1 MAYSKKPT
9 YSFENANSNGIN
21 KVPQGRIVVV
31 ESYEG
36 TAKSFMSGDT
46 SSLQDTS
53 TIKEAVTQGKLTE
66 LSAAEESLN
75 QTKVLTP
82 GKLGFGCGVCS
93 AELAKEKKLTGMPG
107 FESVDSPNYG
117 NYQDK
122 EGSVFVFIPKFYFK
136 WEENKVLISD
146 TEQSG
151 YVIHRA
157 FINAGK
163 ELDGFFIGKY
173 QMSANGLS
181 KKNVA
186 VWHSAQ
192 GNAYLQKAQE
202 MNDTLSKSQYTIIN
216 IFMFNAL
223 AILAKA
229 QSQAGRNAAWM
240 DVPPYLPKGNNNS
253 GSDVNDSSVR
263 FTGSQPANC
272 GSGVP
277 FAKTTHNGQNCGVAD
292 LHGNVWEFALGIT
305 CDGAKFYY
313 VKESTDFTKFVHT
326 VGTGASNAVQH
337 AWGDTAYLNN
347 PNGFYEELSTTGIP
361 YGGSSTYVKYG
372 NADNQVFPF
381 TTDKKDQKYVQ
392 CCAGIPLTSGS
403 TAVGSWDT
411 QGGTEEFGNDG
422 IYAVNAKTNHLMLL
436 LGGDYG
442 NSANVGVFTQTLYN
456 SRTHSAQHS
465 GSRLAIL

>member
-93 AELAKEKKLTGMPG
+93 TELAKEKGLTGMPG

-136 WEENKVLISD
+136 WEKNKVLISD

-181 KKNVA
+181 KKNVG

-192 GNAYLQKAQE
+192 GNAYLAKAQE
-202 MNDTLSKSQYTIIN
+202 KNNTLSKSQYTIIN

-240 DVPPYLPKGNNNS
+240 DVPPYLPKGNNNNR
-253 GSDVNDSSVR
+253 GSDVNDTSIR

-292 LHGNVWEFALGIT
+292 LNGNVWEFALGIT
-305 CDGAKFYY
+305 CDGAKYYY

-361 YGGSSTYVKYG
+361 YGGSSEHISFG

-381 TTDKKDQKYVQ
+381 TTDKGDQKYVQ

-403 TAVGSWDT
+403 MNGQSA
-411 QGGTEEFGNDG
+411 GTEEFGNDV
-422 IYAVNAKTNHLMLL
+422 IYYVNRKTNHLMLL
-436 LGGDYG
+436 LGGDYN
-442 NSANVGVFTQTLYN
+442 NSALAGVFAQDLAY
-456 SRTHSAQHS
+456 SRTNSDQHC

>member
-9 YSFENANSNGIN
+9 YSFENTNSNGIN

-136 WEENKVLISD
+136 WDKNKVLISD

-186 VWHSAQ
+186 VWNSAQ
-192 GNAYLQKAQE
+192 GNAYLAKAQE
-202 MNDTLSKSQYTIIN
+202 KNNTLSKSQYTIIN

-263 FTGSQPANC
+263 FTGSEPANC

-292 LHGNVWEFALGIT
+292 LNGNVWEFALGIT

-347 PNGFYEELSTTGIP
+347 PNGFYKELSTTGIAWDSNSNG
-361 YGGSSTYVKYG
+361 YFG

-381 TTDKKDQKYVQ
+381 TADKGDPKYIQ
-392 CCAGIPLTSGS
+392 CCAGIPLTGGTSS
-403 TAVGSWDT
+403 T
-411 QGGTEEFGNDG
+411 GTEEFGNDY
-422 IYAVNAKTNHLMLL
+422 IYNRSSKTEHLMLL

-442 NSANVGVFTQTLYN
+442 DSATAGLFTQYLAF
-456 SRTHSAQHS
+456 SRTASYQDF

>member
-93 AELAKEKKLTGMPG
+93 TELAKEKGLTGMPG

-136 WEENKVLISD
+136 WEKNKVLISD

-181 KKNVA
+181 KKNEA

-192 GNAYLQKAQE
+192 GNAYLAKAQE
-202 MNDTLSKSQYTIIN
+202 KNNKLSKSQYTIIN

-240 DVPPYLPKGNNNS
+240 DVPPYLPKGNNNR
-253 GSDVNDSSVR
+253 GSDVNDTSVR

-305 CDGAKFYY
+305 CDGAKYYY

-326 VGTGASNAVQH
+326 IGTGASNAVQH
-337 AWGDTAYLNN
+337 AWGVTAYLNN
-347 PNGFYEELSTTGIP
+347 PNGFYEELSTTRIP
-361 YGGSSTYVKYG
+361 YGGSSEHISFG

-381 TTDKKDQKYVQ
+381 TTDKNDQKYVQ

-403 TAVGSWDT
+403 MNGSSA
-411 QGGTEEFGNDG
+411 GTEEFGNDV
-422 IYAVNAKTNHLMLL
+422 IYYTNRKTNHLMLL
-436 LGGDYG
+436 LGGYY
-442 NSANVGVFTQTLYN
+442 SASAGAGVFAQYLNT
-456 SRTHSAQHS
+456 SRTGSGQDS

>member
-46 SSLQDTS
+46 SSLDTTT
-53 TIKEAVTQGKLTE
+53 TIKEAATQGKLTE

-82 GKLGFGCGVCS
+82 GKLGFGCGLCS
-93 AELAKEKKLTGMPG
+93 TELAKEKGLTGMPG

-136 WEENKVLISD
+136 WEKNKVLISD

-163 ELDGFFIGKY
+163 ELEGFFIGKY
-173 QMSANGLS
+173 QMSSNGLS

-192 GNAYLQKAQE
+192 GNAYLAKAQE
-202 MNDTLSKSQYTIIN
+202 KNNTLSKSQYTIIN

-240 DVPPYLPKGNNNS
+240 DVPPYLPKGNNNN
-253 GSDVNDSSVR
+253 GSDVNDTSIR
-263 FTGSQPANC
+263 FTGSQPATC

-292 LHGNVWEFALGIT
+292 LNGNVWEFVLGIT

-326 VGTGASNAVQH
+326 VGNGASNAVQH

-361 YGGSSTYVKYG
+361 YGGSSEHVSFG

-403 TAVGSWDT
+403 MSGSSA
-411 QGGTEEFGNDG
+411 GTEEFGNDV
-422 IYAVNAKTNHLMLL
+422 IHCVNSKTNHLMPL
-436 LGGDYG
+436 LGGAYTY
-442 NSANVGVFTQTLYN
+442 SAAAGVFTQTLN
-456 SRTHSAQHS
+456 ASRTNSYQTG

>member
-93 AELAKEKKLTGMPG
+93 TELAKEKKLTGMPG

-117 NYQDK
+117 NYKDK

-136 WEENKVLISD
+136 WDNNKVLISD

-192 GNAYLQKAQE
+192 GNAYLAKAQE
-202 MNDTLSKSQYTIIN
+202 KNNTLSKSQYTIIN

-253 GSDVNDSSVR
+253 GSDVNDTSIR

-337 AWGDTAYLNN
+337 AWGNTAYLNN

-361 YGGSSTYVKYG
+361 YGGSSEHVSLG

-381 TTDKKDQKYVQ
+381 TTDKNDQKYVQ

-403 TAVGSWDT
+403 MNGSSA
-411 QGGTEEFGNDG
+411 GTEEFGNDV
-422 IYAVNAKTNHLMLL
+422 IYYANYKTNHLMLL
-436 LGGDYG
+436 LGGYYG
-442 NSANVGVFTQTLYN
+442 DSASAGVFTQDLAY
-456 SRTHSAQHS
+456 SRTHSYQS
-465 GSRLAIL
+465 CGSRLAIL

>member
-93 AELAKEKKLTGMPG
+93 TELAKEKGLTGMPG

-136 WEENKVLISD
+136 WENNKVLISD

-186 VWHSAQ
+186 VWHSVQ
-192 GNAYLQKAQE
+192 GNAYLAKAQE
-202 MNDTLSKSQYTIIN
+202 KNNTLSKSQYTIIN

-263 FTGSQPANC
+263 FTGSQPATC

-292 LHGNVWEFALGIT
+292 LNGNVWEFALGIT

-326 VGTGASNAVQH
+326 DGTGASNAVQH

-347 PNGFYEELSTTGIP
+347 PNGFYEELSTTRIP
-361 YGGSSTYVKYG
+361 YGGSSEHISFG

-381 TTDKKDQKYVQ
+381 TTDKRDQNYVQ

-403 TAVGSWDT
+403 MNGSSA
-411 QGGTEEFGNDG
+411 GTEEFGNDV
-422 IYAVNAKTNHLMLL
+422 IYYVNRKTNHLMLL
-436 LGGDYG
+436 LGGAYTG
-442 NSANVGVFTQTLYN
+442 SADAGVFAQHLN
-456 SRTHSAQHS
+456 GSRTDSLQNC

>member
-136 WEENKVLISD
+136 WEKNKVLISD

-186 VWHSAQ
+186 VWNNQ
-192 GNAYLQKAQE
+192 YGYTYLAKAQE
-202 MNDTLSKSQYTIIN
+202 KNNTLSKSQYTIIN
-216 IFMFNAL
+216 VFMFNAL

-263 FTGSQPANC
+263 FTGSEPATC

-292 LHGNVWEFALGIT
+292 LNGNVWEFALGIT

-381 TTDKKDQKYVQ
+381 TTDKNDQKYVQ

-403 TAVGSWDT
+403 TAVGSWNT

-422 IYAVNAKTNHLMLL
+422 IYSVSSKTNHLMLL
-436 LGGDYG
+436 LGGYYHH
-442 NSANVGVFTQTLYN
+442 SAVAGVFTQNLN
-456 SRTHSAQHS
+456 ASRTHSYQNS

>member
-93 AELAKEKKLTGMPG
+93 TELAKEKGLTGMPG

-136 WEENKVLISD
+136 WEKNKVLISD

-173 QMSANGLS
+173 QMNSSGQS

-186 VWHSAQ
+186 VWNNQ
-192 GNAYLQKAQE
+192 YGYTYLAKAQE
-202 MNDTLSKSQYTIIN
+202 KNNTLSKSQYTIIN

-240 DVPPYLPKGNNNS
+240 DVPPYLPKGNNNR

-263 FTGSQPANC
+263 FTGSEPANC

-292 LHGNVWEFALGIT
+292 LNGNVWEFALGIT
-305 CDGAKFYY
+305 CDGAKYYY

-326 VGTGASNAVQH
+326 VGSGASNAVQH

-361 YGGSSTYVKYG
+361 YGGSSENISFG

-403 TAVGSWDT
+403 MNGSSA
-411 QGGTEEFGNDG
+411 GTEEFGNDV
-422 IYAVNAKTNHLMLL
+422 IYHVNYKTNHLMLR
-436 LGGDYG
+436 LGGHYDD
-442 NSANVGVFTQTLYN
+442 SARAGVFTQHLNN
-456 SRTHSAQHS
+456 SRTRSTQNY

>member
-93 AELAKEKKLTGMPG
+93 TELAKEKGLTGMPG

-136 WEENKVLISD
+136 WDKNKVLISD

-186 VWHSAQ
+186 VWHSVQ
-192 GNAYLQKAQE
+192 GNAYLAKAQE
-202 MNDTLSKSQYTIIN
+202 KNNTLSKSQYTIIN
-216 IFMFNAL
+216 VFMFNAL

-240 DVPPYLPKGNNNS
+240 DVPPYLPKGNNNN

-292 LHGNVWEFALGIT
+292 LNGNVWEFALGIT

-326 VGTGASNAVQH
+326 VGAGDSNAVQH

-361 YGGSSTYVKYG
+361 YGGSSEHISFG

-381 TTDKKDQKYVQ
+381 TTDKNNEKYVQ

-403 TAVGSWDT
+403 MPGQSA
-411 QGGTEEFGNDG
+411 GTEEFGNDV
-422 IYAVNAKTNHLMLL
+422 IYYVNRKTNHLMLL
-436 LGGDYG
+436 LGGAYDD
-442 NSANVGVFTQTLYN
+442 SAGAGVFAQYLNN
-456 SRTHSAQHS
+456 SRTNSYQDC

>member
-46 SSLQDTS
+46 SSLQDTT

-93 AELAKEKKLTGMPG
+93 TELAKEKGLTGMPG

-136 WEENKVLISD
+136 WEKNKVLISD

-192 GNAYLQKAQE
+192 GNAYLAKAQE
-202 MNDTLSKSQYTIIN
+202 KNNTLSKSQYTIIN

-305 CDGAKFYY
+305 CDGAKYYY

-361 YGGSSTYVKYG
+361 YGGSSEHVSFG

-381 TTDKKDQKYVQ
+381 TADKKDQKYVQ
-392 CCAGIPLTSGS
+392 YCAGIPLTSGS
-403 TAVGSWDT
+403 MPGSSA
-411 QGGTEEFGNDG
+411 GTEEFGNDV
-422 IYAVNAKTNHLMLL
+422 IYYVNYKTQHLMLL
-436 LGGDYG
+436 LGGGYTA
-442 NSANVGVFTQTLYN
+442 SASAGVFTQHLSY
-456 SRTHSAQHS
+456 SRTDSYQGC

>member
-93 AELAKEKKLTGMPG
+93 TELAKEKGLTGMPG

-136 WEENKVLISD
+136 WEKNKVLISD

-192 GNAYLQKAQE
+192 GNAYLAKAQE
-202 MNDTLSKSQYTIIN
+202 KNNTLSKSQYTIIN

-292 LHGNVWEFALGIT
+292 LNGNVWEFALGIT
-305 CDGAKFYY
+305 CDRAKFYY

-361 YGGSSTYVKYG
+361 YGGSSEHISFG

-403 TAVGSWDT
+403 MNGSSA
-411 QGGTEEFGNDG
+411 GTEEFGNDV
-422 IYAVNAKTNHLMLL
+422 IYYVNYKTQHLMLR
-436 LGGDYG
+436 LGGSYG
-442 NSANVGVFTQTLYN
+442 DSAAAGVFIQNLAA
-456 SRTHSAQHS
+456 SRTNSYQYS

>member
-46 SSLQDTS
+46 SSLQDTT

-82 GKLGFGCGVCS
+82 GKLGFGCGLCS
-93 AELAKEKKLTGMPG
+93 TELAKEKGLTGMPG

-136 WEENKVLISD
+136 WEKNKVLISD

-192 GNAYLQKAQE
+192 GNTYLQKAQE
-202 MNDTLSKSQYTIIN
+202 KNNTLSKSQYTIIN
-216 IFMFNAL
+216 VFMFNAL

-253 GSDVNDSSVR
+253 GSDVNDTSVR
-263 FTGSQPANC
+263 FTGSQPAYC

-292 LHGNVWEFALGIT
+292 LNGNVWEFALGIT

-313 VKESTDFTKFVHT
+313 VKESVDFTKFVHT

-347 PNGFYEELSTTGIP
+347 PNGFYEELSTTGTP
-361 YGGSSTYVKYG
+361 YGGSSEHISFG

-381 TTDKKDQKYVQ
+381 TTDKRDQKYVQ

-403 TAVGSWDT
+403 MNGSSA
-411 QGGTEEFGNDG
+411 GTEEFGNDV
-422 IYAVNAKTNHLMLL
+422 IYYVNYKANHLMLQ
-436 LGGDYG
+436 LGGCYDNY
-442 NSANVGVFTQTLYN
+442 ATTGVFTQNLGE
-456 SRTHSAQHS
+456 SRTSSHQGC

>member
-93 AELAKEKKLTGMPG
+93 TELAKEKGLTGMPG

-136 WEENKVLISD
+136 WDQNKVLISD

-186 VWHSAQ
+186 VWHSVQ
-192 GNAYLQKAQE
+192 GNAYLAKAQE
-202 MNDTLSKSQYTIIN
+202 KNNTLSKSQYTIIN

-240 DVPPYLPKGNNNS
+240 DVPPYLPKGNNNR

-263 FTGSQPANC
+263 FTGSEPAYC

-326 VGTGASNAVQH
+326 VGTGASKAVQH
-337 AWGDTAYLNN
+337 AWGDIAYLNN

-361 YGGSSTYVKYG
+361 YGGSSEHISFG

-403 TAVGSWDT
+403 MNGSSA
-411 QGGTEEFGNDG
+411 GTEEFGNDV
-422 IYAVNAKTNHLMLL
+422 IYYVNRKTNHLMLR
-436 LGGDYG
+436 LGGGYDD
-442 NSANVGVFTQTLYN
+442 SATAGVFTQNLN
-456 SRTHSAQHS
+456 ASRTSSYQDF

>member
-136 WEENKVLISD
+136 WETNKVLISD

-240 DVPPYLPKGNNNS
+240 DVPPYLPKGNNNN
-253 GSDVNDSSVR
+253 GSDVNDTSVR
-263 FTGSQPANC
+263 FTGSQPATC

-361 YGGSSTYVKYG
+361 YGGSSEHISFG

-381 TTDKKDQKYVQ
+381 TTDKRDQKYVQ

-403 TAVGSWDT
+403 MSGSSA
-411 QGGTEEFGNDG
+411 GTEEFGNDV
-422 IYAVNAKTNHLMLL
+422 IYYVNRKTNHLMLL
-436 LGGDYG
+436 LGGTDDD
-442 NSANVGVFTQTLYN
+442 SADAGVFAQDLYD
-456 SRTHSAQHS
+456 SRTSSGQGY

>member
-46 SSLQDTS
+46 SSLQDTT

-93 AELAKEKKLTGMPG
+93 TELAKEKGLTGMPG

-136 WEENKVLISD
+136 WEKNKVLISD

-186 VWHSAQ
+186 VWHSVQ
-192 GNAYLQKAQE
+192 GNAYLAKAQE
-202 MNDTLSKSQYTIIN
+202 KNDTLSKRQYTIIN
-216 IFMFNAL
+216 VFMFNAL

-240 DVPPYLPKGNNNS
+240 DVPPYLPKGNNNR

-263 FTGSQPANC
+263 FTGSEPAYC

-305 CDGAKFYY
+305 CDGAKYYY
-313 VKESTDFTKFVHT
+313 VKESTDFTKFVNT

-361 YGGSSTYVKYG
+361 YGGSSEHISFG

-381 TTDKKDQKYVQ
+381 TTNKNDQKYVQ

-403 TAVGSWDT
+403 MPGSSA
-411 QGGTEEFGNDG
+411 GTEEFGNDV
-422 IYAVNAKTNHLMLL
+422 IYYVNRKTNHLMLL
-436 LGGDYG
+436 LGGCYG
-442 NSANVGVFTQTLYN
+442 DSADAGVFPQHLSC
-456 SRTHSAQHS
+456 SRMYSSQS
-465 GSRLAIL
+465 CGSRLAIL

>member
-46 SSLQDTS
+46 SSLQDSS

-93 AELAKEKKLTGMPG
+93 TELAKEKGLTGMPG

-136 WEENKVLISD
+136 WEKNKVLISD

-181 KKNVA
+181 KKNAA

-192 GNAYLQKAQE
+192 GNAYLAKAQE
-202 MNDTLSKSQYTIIN
+202 KNNTLSKSQYTIIN

-240 DVPPYLPKGNNNS
+240 DVPPYLPKGNNNR

-263 FTGSQPANC
+263 FTGSEPANC

-292 LHGNVWEFALGIT
+292 LNGNVWEFALGIT
-305 CDGAKFYY
+305 CDGAKYYY

-326 VGTGASNAVQH
+326 IGNGASNAVQH

-347 PNGFYEELSTTGIP
+347 PSGFYEELSTTGIP

-403 TAVGSWDT
+403 MNGSSA
-411 QGGTEEFGNDG
+411 GTEEFGNDV
-422 IYAVNAKTNHLMLL
+422 IYYVNYKTQHLMLL
-436 LGGDYG
+436 LGGTYTY
-442 NSANVGVFTQTLYN
+442 SATAGVFAQTLRY
-456 SRTHSAQHS
+456 SRTNSYQYD

>member
-93 AELAKEKKLTGMPG
+93 AELAKEKGLTGMPG
-107 FESVDSPNYG
+107 YESVDSPNYG
-117 NYQDK
+117 NYRDK
-122 EGSVFVFIPKFYFK
+122 EDSVFVFIPKFYFK
-136 WEENKVLISD
+136 WEKNKVLISD

-192 GNAYLQKAQE
+192 GNAYLAKAQE
-202 MNDTLSKSQYTIIN
+202 KNNTLSKSQYTIIN
-216 IFMFNAL
+216 VFMFNAL

-263 FTGSQPANC
+263 FTGTQPAYC

-313 VKESTDFTKFVHT
+313 VKESTDFTKFVHE
-326 VGTGASNAVQH
+326 VGTSASNAVQH
-337 AWGDTAYLNN
+337 AWGNTAYLNN

-361 YGGSSTYVKYG
+361 YGGSSEHISFG

-381 TTDKKDQKYVQ
+381 TTNKKDQKYVQ

-403 TAVGSWDT
+403 MSGSSA
-411 QGGTEEFGNDG
+411 GTEEFGNDV
-422 IYAVNAKTNHLMLL
+422 IYYVNRKTNHLMLL
-436 LGGDYG
+436 LGGDYS
-442 NSANVGVFTQTLYN
+442 NSAGAGVFAQDLYD
-456 SRTHSAQHS
+456 SRTNSYQNC

>member
-93 AELAKEKKLTGMPG
+93 TALAKEKGLTGMPG

-136 WEENKVLISD
+136 WEKNKVLISD

-186 VWHSAQ
+186 VWHSVQ
-192 GNAYLQKAQE
+192 GNAYLAKAQE
-202 MNDTLSKSQYTIIN
+202 KNNTLSKSQYTIIN

-240 DVPPYLPKGNNNS
+240 DVPPYLPKGNNNR

-263 FTGSQPANC
+263 FTGSQPAYC

-305 CDGAKFYY
+305 CDGAKYYY
-313 VKESTDFTKFVHT
+313 VKESVDFTKFVHT

-361 YGGSSTYVKYG
+361 YGGSSEHISFG

-381 TTDKKDQKYVQ
+381 TTDKRDQKYVQ
-392 CCAGIPLTSGS
+392 CCAGIPLTSGTSSS
-403 TAVGSWDT
+403 T
-411 QGGTEEFGNDG
+411 GTEEFGNDY
-422 IYAVNAKTNHLMLL
+422 IWKVSSKTNHLMIC
-436 LGGDYG
+436 LGGNYHD
-442 NSANVGVFTQTLYN
+442 SAGAGVFTQNLNN
-456 SRTHSAQHS
+456 SRTNSPQYS

>member
-46 SSLQDTS
+46 SSLQDTT

-82 GKLGFGCGVCS
+82 GKLGFGCGLCS
-93 AELAKEKKLTGMPG
+93 TELAKEKGLTGMPG

-136 WEENKVLISD
+136 WEKNKVLISD

-173 QMSANGLS
+173 QMTANGLS

-192 GNAYLQKAQE
+192 GNAYLAKAQE
-202 MNDTLSKSQYTIIN
+202 KNNTLSKSQYTIIN

-240 DVPPYLPKGNNNS
+240 DVPPYLPKGNNNN

-263 FTGSQPANC
+263 FTGSQPAYC

-313 VKESTDFTKFVHT
+313 VKESVDFTKFVHT

-361 YGGSSTYVKYG
+361 FGGSSEHISFG

-381 TTDKKDQKYVQ
+381 TTDKRDQKYIQ

-403 TAVGSWDT
+403 SNGSSA
-411 QGGTEEFGNDG
+411 GTEEFGNDV
-422 IYAVNAKTNHLMLL
+422 IYYVNRKTNHLMLL
-436 LGGDYG
+436 LGGGYAT
-442 NSANVGVFTQTLYN
+442 SACAGVFTQYLAV
-456 SRTHSAQHS
+456 SRTYSYRDC

>member
-93 AELAKEKKLTGMPG
+93 AELAKEKGLTGMPG

-136 WEENKVLISD
+136 WEKNKVLISD

-186 VWHSAQ
+186 VWNNQ
-192 GNAYLQKAQE
+192 YGYTYLQKAQE
-202 MNDTLSKSQYTIIN
+202 KNTALGKNQYTIIN

-240 DVPPYLPKGNNNS
+240 DVPPYLPKGNNNN
-253 GSDVNDSSVR
+253 GSDVNDTSVR
-263 FTGSQPANC
+263 FTGSQPATC

-347 PNGFYEELSTTGIP
+347 PNGFYKELSTTEIP
-361 YGGSSTYVKYG
+361 LGGSSESISFG

-381 TTDKKDQKYVQ
+381 TTNKNDQKYVQ

-403 TAVGSWDT
+403 MSGSSA
-411 QGGTEEFGNDG
+411 GTEEFGNDV
-422 IYAVNAKTNHLMLL
+422 IYYVNRKTNHLMLL
-436 LGGDYG
+436 LGGNYTG
-442 NSANVGVFTQTLYN
+442 SAVAGVFTQHLAY
-456 SRTHSAQHS
+456 SRTYSYQDC

>member
-9 YSFENANSNGIN
+9 YSFENANSDGIN

-46 SSLQDTS
+46 SSLQDTT

-82 GKLGFGCGVCS
+82 GKLGFGCGLCS
-93 AELAKEKKLTGMPG
+93 TELAKEKGLVGMPG
-107 FESVDSPNYG
+107 YESVDSPNYG

-136 WEENKVLISD
+136 WEKNKVLISD

-186 VWHSAQ
+186 VWHSAR
-192 GNAYLQKAQE
+192 GNAYLAKAQE
-202 MNDTLSKSQYTIIN
+202 KNNTLSKSQYTIIN

-240 DVPPYLPKGNNNS
+240 DVPPYLPKGNNNN

-263 FTGSQPANC
+263 FTGSQPAYC

-292 LHGNVWEFALGIT
+292 LNGNVWEFALGIT

-313 VKESTDFTKFVHT
+313 VKESVDFTKFVHT
-326 VGTGASNAVQH
+326 DGTGASNAVQH
-337 AWGDTAYLNN
+337 AWGDIAYLNN

-361 YGGSSTYVKYG
+361 YGGSSEHISFG

-381 TTDKKDQKYVQ
+381 TTDKRDQKYVQ

-403 TAVGSWDT
+403 MNGSSA
-411 QGGTEEFGNDG
+411 GTEEFGNDV
-422 IYAVNAKTNHLMLL
+422 IYCVNRKTNHLILL
-436 LGGDYG
+436 LGGCYAY
-442 NSANVGVFTQTLYN
+442 SALAGVFAQDLDY
-456 SRTHSAQHS
+456 SRTGSSQYC

>member
-46 SSLQDTS
+46 SSLQDTT

-93 AELAKEKKLTGMPG
+93 AELAKEKGLKGMPG

-136 WEENKVLISD
+136 WEKNKVLISD

-186 VWHSAQ
+186 VWNNQ
-192 GNAYLQKAQE
+192 YGYTYLAKAQE
-202 MNDTLSKSQYTIIN
+202 KNNTLSKSQYTIIN
-216 IFMFNAL
+216 VFMFNAL

-240 DVPPYLPKGNNNS
+240 DVPPYLPKGNNNN

-326 VGTGASNAVQH
+326 VGTGASTADQH
-337 AWGDTAYLNN
+337 AWGDAAYLNN

-361 YGGSSTYVKYG
+361 YGGSSEHISFG

-381 TTDKKDQKYVQ
+381 TTDKNNQKYVQ

-403 TAVGSWDT
+403 MNGSSA
-411 QGGTEEFGNDG
+411 GTEEFGNDV
-422 IYAVNAKTNHLMLL
+422 IYYVNRKTRHLMLL
-436 LGGDYG
+436 LGGAYN
-442 NSANVGVFTQTLYN
+442 NSATAGVFTQHLYDSRAN
-456 SRTHSAQHS
+456 SYQTC